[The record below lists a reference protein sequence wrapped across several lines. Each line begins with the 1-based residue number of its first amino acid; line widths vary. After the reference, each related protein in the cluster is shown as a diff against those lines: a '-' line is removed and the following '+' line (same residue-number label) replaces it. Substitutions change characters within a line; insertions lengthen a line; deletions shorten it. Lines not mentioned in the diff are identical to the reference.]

1 MCRHTCG
8 YGGIGRRDRFRFYC
22 QQACRFKSCYPQ
34 CLESLG
40 EESPRLFFLAGR
52 GEKCLELLG
61 VGKSSRSN
69 LEAFGQGE
77 TGKVSYSISVAFVA
91 LTSLLRAI
99 CRERGIF
106 WLFCDNSSGFGAYGM
121 FRG

>member
-1 MCRHTCG
+1 M
-8 YGGIGRRDRFRFYC
+8 
-22 QQACRFKSCYPQ
+22 
-34 CLESLG
+34 
-40 EESPRLFFLAGR
+40 
-52 GEKCLELLG
+52 KCLELLG

-99 CRERGIF
+99 CRECGIF
-106 WLFCDNSSGFGAYGM
+106 WLFCDNSSGFGAYRM